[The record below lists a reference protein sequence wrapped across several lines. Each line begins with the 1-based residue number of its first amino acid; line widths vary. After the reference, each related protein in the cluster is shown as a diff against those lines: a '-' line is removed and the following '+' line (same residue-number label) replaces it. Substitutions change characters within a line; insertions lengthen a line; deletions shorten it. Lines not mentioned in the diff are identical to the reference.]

1 MAIADPARTC
11 DRCGARLARDNA
23 DTRCSSCRSV
33 RNLLAGPPTVPRSFW
48 DTASM
53 CEALATWHMGRVI
66 YTYRIHP
73 WHPRQLSQEIV
84 GNWLGLTQAQLSRI
98 ENGHAP
104 EEMSKLIH
112 YARVLGIPGELL
124 WFKLPERDGADRDAA
139 RREPARR
146 CRSWWA
152 ASRYSCPSMTKP
164 LVLKG
169 LTRCLISLSTRSMR
183 QGSTGCHC
191 LFVPSLRS

>member
-139 RREPARR
+139 QYREPALTLPVMVDGQLATPAHR
-146 CRSWWA
+146 CRSRA
-152 ASRYSCPSMTKP
+152 GSRA
-164 LVLKG
+164 
-169 LTRCLISLSTRSMR
+169 
-183 QGSTGCHC
+183 
-191 LFVPSLRS
+191 